1 MNTTDHQTEI
11 ARLSA
16 KIIGETIRARGT
28 MVLFSEVAREMIDEW
43 AKKGG
48 IRNRLASPARWI
60 VSKVLRPGGR
70 GTVRGISADVGRL
83 LTEVARKVN
92 ADHRKDPVCH
102 TTTRGDAIHDFLK
115 HTDFGEIREMVEGSD
130 PCILKT
136 IEAFNEQLWKYPA
149 KVGTLV
155 ATVIPL
161 MNTLMRVLREIL
173 VPIEKA
179 VGPDLL
185 ADIILSVIRGIN
197 GTDAA
202 KLANSLQE
210 AVRRIHTGSLLL
222 GKGGKPLFQIYL
234 TDLLRDCMTEID
246 PVLLKKVRIVFA
258 EDREA
263 IANAMADGLSDNP
276 EITRAFLASMGQV
289 KTSDIKARSRRLGVI
304 EEMDHESL
312 ESAVSESMSDLDTYE
327 IAGLVNTLC
336 RVANRI
342 HDARPDIMSN
352 LLSGITDSVSTEEV
366 GKTAQWLIPDFVD
379 AVKPLAAEVMPIL
392 MKSLRDLMNPD
403 DNYKSTERSDGMD
416 AFRAA
421 PASGGER

>member
-1 MNTTDHQTEI
+1 MPT
-11 ARLSA
+11 S
-16 KIIGETIRARGT
+16 
-28 MVLFSEVAREMIDEW
+28 
-43 AKKGG
+43 
-48 IRNRLASPARWI
+48 
-60 VSKVLRPGGR
+60 
-70 GTVRGISADVGRL
+70 
-83 LTEVARKVN
+83 
-92 ADHRKDPVCH
+92 RKDPVCH

-202 KLANSLQE
+202 KLTNSLQE
-210 AVRRIHTGSLLL
+210 AVRRVHTGSLLL

-234 TDLLRDCMTEID
+234 TDLLQDCMTEMD

-276 EITRAFLASMGQV
+276 EITRILPGIHGPGEDLGHQGKIPQTGRHRGDGPSRALNLPYPRACR
-289 KTSDIKARSRRLGVI
+289 TSIPMRSPG
-304 EEMDHESL
+304 S
-312 ESAVSESMSDLDTYE
+312 
-327 IAGLVNTLC
+327 
-336 RVANRI
+336 
-342 HDARPDIMSN
+342 
-352 LLSGITDSVSTEEV
+352 
-366 GKTAQWLIPDFVD
+366 
-379 AVKPLAAEVMPIL
+379 
-392 MKSLRDLMNPD
+392 
-403 DNYKSTERSDGMD
+403 
-416 AFRAA
+416 
-421 PASGGER
+421 